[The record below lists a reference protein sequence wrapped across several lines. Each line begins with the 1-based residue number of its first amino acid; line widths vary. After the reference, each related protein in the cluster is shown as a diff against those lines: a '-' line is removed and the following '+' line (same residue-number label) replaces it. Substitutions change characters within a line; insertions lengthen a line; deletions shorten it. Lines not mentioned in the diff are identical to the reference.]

1 MPIILI
7 LIGLVLVIYN
17 YIALKKE
24 SIPFEIHDNEE
35 KFKKNNSFE
44 NVLEKSKY
52 ELNEYKIEL
61 GVFRKNVAESLT
73 ELQEEILEIKKYL
86 NIIKNNDNL
95 YEDKIEKENLIIE
108 EDSFY
113 NKFDNN
119 VISEINFNNNSM
131 KRKSSDT
138 EKIAD
143 SKKTEKIKELLN
155 EGLSEDEICHRL
167 SISKG
172 EVLLVK
178 DLYKK

>member
-35 KFKKNNSFE
+35 KLKKNNSFE
-44 NVLEKSKY
+44 NVLEKSKD

-119 VISEINFNNNSM
+119 VISEINFN
-131 KRKSSDT
+131 
-138 EKIAD
+138 

>member
-1 MPIILI
+1 MNI
-7 LIGLVLVIYN
+7 
-17 YIALKKE
+17 K
-24 SIPFEIHDNEE
+24 
-35 KFKKNNSFE
+35 
-44 NVLEKSKY
+44 
-52 ELNEYKIEL
+52 LNL
-61 GVFRKNVAESLT
+61 GFFRKKCSGKFNRTSRRN
-73 ELQEEILEIKKYL
+73 IRNKKYL

>member
-24 SIPFEIHDNEE
+24 SIPFEIHDDEE
-35 KFKKNNSFE
+35 KLKKNNSFE
-44 NVLEKSKY
+44 NVLEKSKD

-95 YEDKIEKENLIIE
+95 YEDKIEKENLIL
-108 EDSFY
+108 
-113 NKFDNN
+113 K
-119 VISEINFNNNSM
+119 
-131 KRKSSDT
+131 
-138 EKIAD
+138 AD

>member
-35 KFKKNNSFE
+35 KLKKNNSFE
-44 NVLEKSKY
+44 NVLEKSKD

-113 NKFDNN
+113 NKFHNN

>member
-35 KFKKNNSFE
+35 KLKKNNSFE
-44 NVLEKSKY
+44 NVLEKSKD

-86 NIIKNNDNL
+86 NIIKNNENL

-155 EGLSEDEICHRL
+155 EGLSEEEICHRL

>member
-1 MPIILI
+1 
-7 LIGLVLVIYN
+7 
-17 YIALKKE
+17 
-24 SIPFEIHDNEE
+24 
-35 KFKKNNSFE
+35 
-44 NVLEKSKY
+44 
-52 ELNEYKIEL
+52 
-61 GVFRKNVAESLT
+61 
-73 ELQEEILEIKKYL
+73 
-86 NIIKNNDNL
+86 
-95 YEDKIEKENLIIE
+95 
-108 EDSFY
+108 
-113 NKFDNN
+113 
-119 VISEINFNNNSM
+119 M

>member
-35 KFKKNNSFE
+35 KLKKNNSFE
-44 NVLEKSKY
+44 NVLEKSKD

-86 NIIKNNDNL
+86 NIIKNNDDL

-108 EDSFY
+108 ED
-113 NKFDNN
+113 